1 MSRLA
6 PIHWKILEKFFLA
19 KGFRFARQSGSHR
32 SYIKEGISRPVII
45 PTYTEV
51 PISIIKNN
59 LKTAG
64 ITREE
69 YLKFLSTGEMS

>member
-1 MSRLA
+1 MPRLT
-6 PIHWKILEKFFLA
+6 PIHWKLLEKFFLA
-19 KGFRFARQSGSHR
+19 RGFKFARQAGSHR

-51 PISIIKNN
+51 PVSIIKNN

-64 ITREE
+64 ITRDE
-69 YLKFLSTGEMS
+69 YLSFL